1 MKPSETNISD
11 TGLGMASVLQ
21 RAKQEVENLKKANL
35 NPKSKYWKP
44 TKKQSSND
52 NTTGK
57 IGVKEYSSGFSY
69 RGGIHDDW
77 IKGYEYFCNRT
88 VNTKGQKVN
97 RNALKKLA
105 EPWMKQMKFGKQ
117 LPKEN

>member
-21 RAKQEVENLKKANL
+21 RAKQEIKKLKKANL

-44 TKKQSSND
+44 MKKHDHLETSKVGVQYREFSGD
-52 NTTGK
+52 NPRVTFDEWNK
-57 IGVKEYSSGFSY
+57 A
-69 RGGIHDDW
+69 
-77 IKGYEYFCNRT
+77 YEHFCNQT

-105 EPWMKQMKFGKQ
+105 ESWMKQIKFGKQ

>member
-35 NPKSKYWKP
+35 NPKSKYWRP
-44 TKKQSSND
+44 INERVSMVEASVTS
-52 NTTGK
+52 
-57 IGVKEYSSGFSY
+57 GVKEDSFGVIS
-69 RGGIHDDW
+69 
-77 IKGYEYFCNRT
+77 KGVLNEWAEGYKHFCNQT

-105 EPWMKQMKFGKQ
+105 EPWLKQRKFGKQ
-117 LPKEN
+117 LPKEY

>member
-1 MKPSETNISD
+1 MKPSETNTSD

-35 NPKSKYWKP
+35 NPKSKYWRPINKRVSMVEASV
-44 TKKQSSND
+44 TS
-52 NTTGK
+52 
-57 IGVKEYSSGFSY
+57 GVKEDSFGVISKGVLNE
-69 RGGIHDDW
+69 W
-77 IKGYEYFCNRT
+77 AEGYEHFCNQT

-97 RNALKKLA
+97 RKALKKHA
-105 EPWMKQMKFGKQ
+105 ERWMSRIKFGKQ